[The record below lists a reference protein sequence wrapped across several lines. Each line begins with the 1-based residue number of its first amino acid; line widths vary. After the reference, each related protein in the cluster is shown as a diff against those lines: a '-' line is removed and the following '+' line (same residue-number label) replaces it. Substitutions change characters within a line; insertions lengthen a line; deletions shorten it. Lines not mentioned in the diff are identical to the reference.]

1 MEMEKNMKTETRFAA
16 GSAILTLLTVMLAF
30 PASPVAGM
38 LALDEPYVEQSRGYI
53 LYLPTLQHADA
64 SLELQVPSGLIPTS
78 PRSRVATAEDI
89 SGRMLELAAAY
100 RYTGDEKY
108 GTALERLWGALDA
121 LEERYGYYPEV
132 IGMDG
137 TAYSVFD
144 AGAAIHDAVFLSKA
158 ILGEEALEDNVSAVR
173 EVAVRGYIET
183 GEKECT
189 GDECAQVEK
198 ICPYTG
204 YTKEGKEKR
213 LFVCAEGSSTLLEVE
228 YTVPLDMLRRGL
240 NTTDIAVLKVR
251 YKGEEI
257 AVDEGG
263 IRGIRMELLPY
274 AQGDMLRAIAEGHLQ
289 DERVRRGF
297 SQASLTREALQAPLA
312 KLGYQARLL
321 LVGEET
327 PPWRITRYARV
338 GAARKYLELCREYC
352 LLKGAAYLPGLV
364 SVNST
369 HVYEFWTK
377 ENLSYGES
385 NALTLTGSKAVYAH
399 QGEEPRFEGV
409 TVEYRPVRKRRIHIA
424 GTLDS
429 LLEAKFGAST
439 RVLGYVE
446 TKRLPSGVY
455 NVTALREKLVE
466 EEVLEGTVQA
476 WKPSAYRRGEVVQ
489 FPTLSLLE
497 SERLYKQAIQEQDPE
512 KFFLAADNL
521 LIHSPRGSARQAM
534 LAMLS
539 LDPGEAEKLARML
552 DDDPRVSHA
561 RVMRTFEEFRRW
573 YADRTMERVVEAVTG
588 SLQADEHSP
597 RLEETLM
604 YLSLE
609 AERTGLPTAPTLR
622 DIYEGYKA
630 YFSPHTKDYDNLVRM
645 AAHLPAYRGIVEA
658 LESGEYSRAREM
670 ISSLPPGRPREIFFR
685 EVEGVE
691 KRLSSLKEKAVEALK
706 AGEYEGAARLLAEHE
721 ELARSLGEADPEVSI
736 MKGVASGIALGRISG
751 EDGRRILSLLDEFE
765 EWRAGE
771 EPEPIPH
778 KPILTPPKA
787 EEKHSRVL
795 LGIAI
800 VAIALAAGA
809 VLAVKRRKRPR
820 RR

>member
-1 MEMEKNMKTETRFAA
+1 MENMKTKFTGKAL
-16 GSAILTLLTVMLAF
+16 LTLLIAMLAF
-30 PASPVAGM
+30 LASPVAGM
-38 LALDEPYVEQSRGYI
+38 LAVDEPYVEQGRGYI
-53 LYLPTLQHADA
+53 LYFPTLQHADA

-78 PRSRVATAEDI
+78 PKSRVATAEDI
-89 SGRMLELAAAY
+89 SGRMLELAVTY

-108 GTALERLWGALDA
+108 RMALERLWGALDA
-121 LEERYGYYPEV
+121 LKARYGYYPEV

-144 AGAAIHDAVFLSKA
+144 ASAAIHDAVFLSKA
-158 ILGEEALEDNVSAVR
+158 ILGEEALERNVSAVR
-173 EVAVRGYIET
+173 EVAVEGYIET
-183 GEKECT
+183 RTGECT

-198 ICPYTG
+198 RCPYTG
-204 YTKEGKEKR
+204 YTYEGGEKKR
-213 LFVCAEGSSTLLEVE
+213 SFVCAEGSSTLLEVE
-228 YTVPLDMLRRGL
+228 YTLPLDRLGGRL
-240 NTTDIAVLKVR
+240 NATDIAVLKVK

-289 DERVRRGF
+289 DEQVKRGF
-297 SQASLTREALQAPLA
+297 SQASLTGEALRTPLV

-321 LVGEET
+321 LVSEES

-338 GAARKYLELCREYC
+338 GEARKYLELCREYC

-658 LESGEYSRAREM
+658 LESGEYSRAREI

-685 EVEGVE
+685 EVEDVE
-691 KRLSSLKEKAVEALK
+691 KRLSSLKERAVEALK

-721 ELARSLGEADPEVSI
+721 ELAESLGEADPEVSI
-736 MKGVASGIALGRISG
+736 MKGVASGIALGRINE
-751 EDGRRILSLLDEFE
+751 EDGKRILSLLDEFE
-765 EWRAGE
+765 EWRAEE
-771 EPEPIPH
+771 EPESIPYE
-778 KPILTPPKA
+778 PALTMASKV
-787 EEKHSRVL
+787 EEKPAWMLV
-795 LGIAI
+795 GIAI
-800 VAIALAAGA
+800 AAIAVVAGA
-809 VLAVKRRKRPR
+809 MLAMRRRKRSR